1 MPVFRVD
8 LFDNLMLTVKNATNK
23 RKSKTK
29 QMASVSITGR
39 EYPEA
44 FNVAIHMLNKNAL
57 LSD

>member
-1 MPVFRVD
+1 
-8 LFDNLMLTVKNATNK
+8 MLTVKNATNK

-44 FNVAIHMLNKNAL
+44 FNVAIHILNENAL